1 MGPEIAEHLGL
12 PHVTNVTSILKEKD
26 GRLTVRCMQDGLIVT
41 QTVRTPCL
49 LCVDGAVN
57 TPRLPSYRRK
67 KQFVGQTIEFLSLAE
82 MQDRDEQ
89 HYGLSGSPTQVVRI
103 FPPEKNDTK
112 EMWKDKEPVLAQKLF
127 DLLKS
132 RKAL

>member
-1 MGPEIAEHLGL
+1 M
-12 PHVTNVTSILKEKD
+12 
-26 GRLTVRCMQDGLIVT
+26 
-41 QTVRTPCL
+41 RTPCL